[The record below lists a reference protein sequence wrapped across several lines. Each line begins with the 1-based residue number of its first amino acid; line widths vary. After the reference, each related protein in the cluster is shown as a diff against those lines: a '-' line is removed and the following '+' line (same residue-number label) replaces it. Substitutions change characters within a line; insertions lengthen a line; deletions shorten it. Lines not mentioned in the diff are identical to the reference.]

1 MQFKEYFYNL
11 VAKTGVGVLSRLFPE
26 YFAREPL
33 APTDRYI
40 EYAFVIKNLPKPPIR
55 ILDIGCSGSF
65 FPLLLASFGY
75 ETYGIDIRNYP
86 ILNKLDFENFKFTK
100 SNSIDTQFPAE
111 FFDTI
116 VAIST
121 LEHIGIGGRYAIVED
136 LGGDL
141 KTMSEI
147 WRILKPDGNVLLT
160 VPYGKNTI
168 IRPYMRLY
176 YKERIREISRNFII
190 KKEEYY
196 MQDKDNDWIK
206 CKEDDATQAKIKP
219 DRYPLCLL
227 CLGKQNIVS
236 R

>member
-1 MQFKEYFYNL
+1 MQFKEYLYNL
-11 VAKTGVGVLSRLFPE
+11 VAETGVRVLSRLFPE

-40 EYAFVIKNLPKPPIR
+40 EYSFVIKNLPKPPNR
-55 ILDIGCSGSF
+55 VLDIGCAGSF

-86 ILNKLDFENFKFTK
+86 IINKLEFENFKFTK
-100 SNSIDTQFPAE
+100 ESSIRTQFPAE
-111 FFDTI
+111 FFDTV
-116 VAIST
+116 VAILS

-136 LGGDL
+136 LDGDL
-141 KTMSEI
+141 KTMAEI
-147 WRILKPDGNVLLT
+147 WRILKPDGTVFLT
-160 VPYGKNTI
+160 ITYGKNI
-168 IRPYMRLY
+168 IMRLYMRLY

-196 MQDKDNDWIK
+196 LQDEDDDWIR
-206 CKEDDATQAKIKP
+206 CTEDDATGAKIKP

-227 CLGKQNIVS
+227 CLGKQNFV
-236 R
+236 RR